1 MEQNTLLEKEKA
13 ALDPSLHAK
22 NSAASSTSAQG
33 AVPNLNIC
41 AGGGSDDEPAPPA
54 APYGAEAGLPWWML
68 EA

>member
-1 MEQNTLLEKEKA
+1 MFFVHFFHLEKRGKKKGN
-13 ALDPSLHAK
+13 LKTGPVNPS
-22 NSAASSTSAQG
+22 
-33 AVPNLNIC
+33 

>member
-1 MEQNTLLEKEKA
+1 VSVFFVHFFHLEKRGKKKGN
-13 ALDPSLHAK
+13 LKTGPVNPS
-22 NSAASSTSAQG
+22 
-33 AVPNLNIC
+33 